1 MNLTPWKS
9 STSAPFTQTRVGE
22 ELASFQREMNNIMN
36 NFLNRSET
44 NSPIN
49 FDMNFYPAIDLVE
62 KDNKYLLDA
71 DVPGMNE
78 ADIDIDFHNNTLT
91 IKGQKKSEK
100 ETREMDFVCVE
111 RSTGSFRRDI
121 YLDDE
126 IDQDN
131 IKADLKDG
139 VLHVELIKKEKGRT
153 NHKKVTIRH

>member
-71 DVPGMNE
+71 
-78 ADIDIDFHNNTLT
+78 DFHNNTLT